1 MQAGIR
7 VTQKLIAVDARV
19 LSAPRVEYVKTTAEI
34 RDASWNMMKNQFRTK
49 GMLSRWSYVVLS
61 AGGQENPY
69 TKNHNP
75 KDLISEFRTELIK
88 TGINYS
94 NPITL
99 PSHSVQIRDE
109 TDAELLFKQASQSK
123 EKINLLLI
131 ILPRKASAAIYGAIK
146 RLGDITY
153 GIATIC
159 VDGQKLSPKKN
170 APPKQG
176 ANAQYIANVAMK
188 FNLKL
193 GGSNHFVKFN
203 FPLNETMVVGIDV
216 THPSPSSS
224 EKAPSVAGMVA
235 SVDANLGQW
244 PAILRRQG
252 VARQEMVTALQE
264 MLSTRLVLWRAKNK
278 VLPKNILVYR
288 DGVSEGQYD
297 IVIKDELPLLRNA
310 CQELYP
316 QAAQKQGYPHITII
330 IVGKRHHTRFY
341 PTSAQNAT
349 KTHNNRPG
357 TVVDRGV
364 TEARNWDFF
373 LQPHAAIKGT
383 ARPIH
388 YFVIHDEIFH
398 LMPRQD
404 AVDRLEALTHNLCYV
419 YGRATKAVSVATPA
433 FYADIVC
440 ERARC
445 YLNRLFDD
453 PAPSSDS
460 SKKGGASAF
469 SSQKKGGPSSVG
481 GKSGATDKSED
492 PKSDDP
498 KPDDPKSED
507 PKVYQEGITIHPNLL
522 DTMFYI

>member
-1 MQAGIR
+1 MAGIR
-7 VTQKLIAVDARV
+7 VNPKLIAVDARV
-19 LSAPRVEYVKTTAEI
+19 LAAPRVEYSKTSADI
-34 RDASWNMMKNQFRTK
+34 RDASWNMLRNQFRAR
-49 GMLSRWSYVVLS
+49 GMLVQWSYVVLS
-61 AGGQENPY
+61 AGGQKNPY
-69 TKNHNP
+69 NRPNNNP
-75 KDLISEFRTELIK
+75 GDLMDEFKRELTK

-94 NPITL
+94 NPVAL
-99 PSHSVQIRDE
+99 RSHSIEIRDE
-109 TDAELLFKQASQSK
+109 TDAEKVFKEASQSK
-123 EKINLLLI
+123 SKINLLLVV
-131 ILPRKASAAIYGAIK
+131 LPRKTTAPIYGAIK

-159 VDGQKLSPKKN
+159 VDGQKLSGSTGRN
-170 APPKQG
+170 G
-176 ANAQYIANVAMK
+176 QYIANVAMK

-193 GGSNHFVKFN
+193 GGNNHFVKFDM
-203 FPLNETMVVGIDV
+203 PLNETMVVGIDV

-235 SVDANLGQW
+235 SVDSNLGQW
-244 PAILRRQG
+244 PAVLRRQD
-252 VARQEMVTALQE
+252 VARQEMVSALHE
-264 MLSTRLVLWRAKNK
+264 MLSTRLLLWRSKNK

-297 IVIKDELPLLRNA
+297 IVIKDELPRLRDA
-310 CQELYP
+310 CKELYS
-316 QAAQKQGYPHITII
+316 QSEQKEGYPHITII

-341 PTSAQNAT
+341 PTNAQDAAQKNF
-349 KTHNNRPG
+349 NNKPG

-373 LQPHAAIKGT
+373 LQPHNAIKGT

-388 YFVIHDEIFH
+388 YFVIHDEIFQ
-398 LMPRQD
+398 LLPQQD
-404 AVDRLEALTHNLCYV
+404 AANRLEAVTHNLCYV

-453 PAPSSDS
+453 PTPSSDS
-460 SKKGGASAF
+460 SKKGGTSAL
-469 SSQKKGGPSSVG
+469 SSQKQGGSSSVA
-481 GKSGATDKSED
+481 GK
-492 PKSDDP
+492 PKDA
-498 KPDDPKSED
+498 KA
-507 PKVYQEGITIHPNLL
+507 YQEGITIHPNLL